1 MRIGESGE
9 QMSGKE
15 TIAAVL
21 LTLTAVVYG
30 IIPLI
35 VDISPTH
42 ILHPAWSPHA
52 RFHVVWQISVNTMLG
67 LLVVLLIWW
76 PGANRQLRLKIAAL
90 LGCIALGGFVVAA
103 LTRHLYAGAF
113 SEPGGVPPVGGVDA
127 NVLAFTPRLAIQLIA
142 LVLVLIP
149 GRKPAPM

>member
-1 MRIGESGE
+1 MNGRER
-9 QMSGKE
+9 
-15 TIAAVL
+15 IAAVL
-21 LTLTAVVYG
+21 LTLTAVIYG
-30 IIPLI
+30 IILLI

-67 LLVVLLIWW
+67 FLAVLLVWW
-76 PGANRQLRLKIAAL
+76 PGVNRPLRLKIAAL

-113 SEPGGVPPVGGVDA
+113 SEPGGVPPIAGVDA
-127 NVLAFTPRLAIQLIA
+127 NVLAFTPTLAIQFIA

-149 GRKPAPM
+149 SRKPSVGQL

>member
-35 VDISPTH
+35 VDIGPTH

-67 LLVVLLIWW
+67 LLAMLLI
-76 PGANRQLRLKIAAL
+76 
-90 LGCIALGGFVVAA
+90 GG
-103 LTRHLYAGAF
+103 
-113 SEPGGVPPVGGVDA
+113 PVRTGNCV
-127 NVLAFTPRLAIQLIA
+127 
-142 LVLVLIP
+142 
-149 GRKPAPM
+149 